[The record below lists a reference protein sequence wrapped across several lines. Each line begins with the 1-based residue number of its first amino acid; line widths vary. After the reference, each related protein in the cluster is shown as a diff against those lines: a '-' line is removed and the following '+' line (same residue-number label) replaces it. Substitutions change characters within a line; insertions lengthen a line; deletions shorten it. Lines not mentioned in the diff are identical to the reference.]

1 MWKIDFITHLL
12 RIHDLD
18 QQIYVVTFQYFVCR
32 PDGDCFKSAGTCPY
46 KTYVR
51 ISNTPRVSDQRLYD
65 SVKQFSHLFGL

>member
-1 MWKIDFITHLL
+1 M
-12 RIHDLD
+12 
-18 QQIYVVTFQYFVCR
+18 FQYFVCSIR
-32 PDGDCFKSAGTCPY
+32 PDGDCFKSEGISPY